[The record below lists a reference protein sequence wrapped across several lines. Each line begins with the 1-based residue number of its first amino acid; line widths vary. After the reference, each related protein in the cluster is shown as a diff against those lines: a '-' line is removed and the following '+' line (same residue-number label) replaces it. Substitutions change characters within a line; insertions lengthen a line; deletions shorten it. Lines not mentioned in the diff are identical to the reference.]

1 MQKKEME
8 ETKDRLGEVEEKLKE
23 TRIKLADASNEKNN
37 FEEDI
42 LTKESILQEIQN
54 EIETI
59 KVSYEVKSVE
69 L

>member
-1 MQKKEME
+1 ME
-8 ETKDRLGEVEEKLKE
+8 ETKGRLGEVEEKLKD
-23 TRIKLADASNEKNN
+23 TRIKLADASNEKNS

-42 LTKESILQEIQN
+42 LTKECILQEIQN